1 MCHGGDDRGLVRS
14 LQHRAG
20 GTGVCSGVTAAACPL
35 GTSAGG
41 RYGVCLYCVQGLP
54 WPLLLCVCVRGE
66 GGGAVW
72 GVVVAALWAWGM
84 GTHCGADG
92 ERKGVRK
99 KVRGECNSSGATE

>member
-41 RYGVCLYCVQGLP
+41 RYGVCVYCVQGLP
-54 WPLLLCVCVRGE
+54 WPLLLCVCVCVRGE
-66 GGGAVW
+66 GGCGGSW
-72 GVVVAALWAWGM
+72 WL
-84 GTHCGADG
+84 HCGRGAWAHTAG
-92 ERKGVRK
+92 RMEKERV
-99 KVRGECNSSGATE
+99 